1 MHRIFAF
8 NQSQWLN
15 HILRSTQKKDQ
26 KKKKNNGKAGKV
38 LYKLMDTAIYR
49 KTMENLRNRIYVKLV
64 NNKKDKLNCTSKPS
78 YISHKIFDSNLVP
91 IRKSRLALNRNKP
104 A

>member
-1 MHRIFAF
+1 
-8 NQSQWLN
+8 
-15 HILRSTQKKDQ
+15 
-26 KKKKNNGKAGKV
+26 
-38 LYKLMDTAIYR
+38 MDTAIYR

-64 NNKKDKLNCTSKPS
+64 NNKKYKLNCTSKPS

-104 A
+104 AYTGMCILELSKV